1 MEIQNENDE
10 GRSKS
15 NAEKLHKTGLK
26 QENETVPFF
35 YQVIFFFC
43 LQLRPKPMLI
53 RAVRLNKNQKTR
65 PMFQKMA
72 QRDGTVKSRL
82 AKP

>member
-35 YQVIFFFC
+35 YQVIFFF
-43 LQLRPKPMLI
+43 LS
-53 RAVRLNKNQKTR
+53 AVETKTD
-65 PMFQKMA
+65 A
-72 QRDGTVKSRL
+72 D
-82 AKP
+82 